1 MTRTRNPY
9 LGASCSATCNSTP
22 SPKLSSGSPASAH
35 DSTICS
41 PSNGFCN
48 TPSHSASKSHL
59 DSSRKKMDSSH
70 VNFDA
75 KGSTFR
81 TPLRCTTRSKG
92 ELGSSVH
99 PAYSL
104 STPKSCS
111 CTSPDSSLDGWS
123 SESSSTSV
131 NQRSNNPK
139 TFMGYTCQQVTPESN
154 SSGHSALEKQMDNLS
169 CTGHGSQETRPPN
182 QRGKRI
188 LLGTGSLSSSF
199 QENNKPS
206 GLRLPSPKIGFF
218 DAVSFYEMTKV
229 FLVAF

>member
-1 MTRTRNPY
+1 MRNPH
-9 LGASCSATCNSTP
+9 LGASCSVTCSSTP
-22 SPKLSSGSPASAH
+22 SPKSSSGSPAAAH
-35 DSTICS
+35 DSTIYCS
-41 PSNGFCN
+41 PNNGFCN
-48 TPSHSASKSHL
+48 TPHSASKSHL
-59 DSSRKKMDSSH
+59 DSSRKKMDSSR

-92 ELGSSVH
+92 ELGSSGH
-99 PAYSL
+99 PAYLL
-104 STPKSCS
+104 STPKSSS

-131 NQRSNNPK
+131 NQRCNNPK
-139 TFMGYTCQQVTPESN
+139 AFMGYTCKQVTPESK
-154 SSGHSALEKQMDNLS
+154 SPRHSALEKQMDNPS

-182 QRGKRI
+182 QRGKKI
-188 LLGTGSLSSSF
+188 PLGTGSLSSSF

-218 DAVSFYEMTKV
+218 DAVSYYEMIKV
-229 FLVAF
+229 F